1 MLVSC
6 LVRFVYQVIQL
17 LGLREDRKC
26 DYTFVMQLDICGN
39 NQFFEINSIFILAT
53 YTISKDK
60 VYKGFQKYI
69 DASFVFILF
78 FFVRGGVF
86 MEFIK
91 YMGFISCIRSL

>member
-1 MLVSC
+1 MKIVN
-6 LVRFVYQVIQL
+6 VIIRL
-17 LGLREDRKC
+17 SL
-26 DYTFVMQLDICGN
+26 QLDICGN

-78 FFVRGGVF
+78 FLLEEGYSWSLSSIWGSFLALGLYRGLIEYHWG
-86 MEFIK
+86 
-91 YMGFISCIRSL
+91 